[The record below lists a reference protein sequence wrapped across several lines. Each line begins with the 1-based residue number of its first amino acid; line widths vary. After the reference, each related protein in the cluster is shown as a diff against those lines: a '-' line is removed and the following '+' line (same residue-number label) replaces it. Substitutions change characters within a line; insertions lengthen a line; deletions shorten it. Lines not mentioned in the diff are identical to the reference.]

1 MTDKPIDVSII
12 IPVYNTEKYLAM
24 CLESVTAQEG
34 NIEIILIND
43 GSNDRSPEICR
54 EFNKKD
60 NRIIVIDQQNS
71 GVSTARNKG
80 IECARGKY
88 IMFVDSDDTID
99 KCMINELMVLAKNND
114 FPDLIYSG
122 FYRHSNSG
130 VFNSCIM
137 ENAGLY
143 YKDKMHKIISLM
155 DPLFLGAPWCKLYK
169 RTIISD
175 NNIIF
180 NPNIQLQE
188 DLIFNYDF
196 LEHTESI
203 YITDKAYYHYNVNEG
218 GSGRFRGEG
227 FIKNKLEV
235 IKKEDSFWA
244 KIDISSKKGELI
256 NHRAYD
262 TLFAIYTIYRRENLP
277 TNERIEW
284 MKKYIQFADNN
295 IPNWLE
301 YINGG
306 VPGIF
311 SKLAKRKLYRTA
323 DLFLWTLF
331 RINRLYNKKATVIN
345 SKDQ

>member
-1 MTDKPIDVSII
+1 MTNKSIDISII
-12 IPVYNTEKYLAM
+12 IPVYNTEKYLAK

-43 GSNDRSPEICR
+43 GSNDKSPEICR

-80 IECARGKY
+80 LEYAQGKY

-99 KCMINELMVLAKNND
+99 TNMTKELMALAENND

-122 FYRHSNSG
+122 FCRHSNSG
-130 VFNSCIM
+130 IFNSCIM
-137 ENAGLY
+137 KETGLY
-143 YKDKMHKIISLM
+143 CNNKMFKSISLM
-155 DPLFLGAPWCKLYK
+155 NPLFLGAPWCKLYK
-169 RTIISD
+169 HTIISD

-196 LEHTESI
+196 LEHTKSI

-218 GSGRFRGEG
+218 GSGRFRGDK
-227 FIKNKLEV
+227 FIKDKLEV

-244 KIDISSKKGELI
+244 KIDIVPKKRDI
-256 NHRAYD
+256 MNHRAYD
-262 TLFAIYTIYRRENLP
+262 TIFAIYTIYRRENFP
-277 TNERIEW
+277 TNKRIDW

-311 SKLAKRKLYRTA
+311 SKLAKRKLYRSA
-323 DLFLWTLF
+323 DFFLWTLF
-331 RINRLYNKKATVIN
+331 RINRLYNK
-345 SKDQ
+345 